1 MATADEA
8 DQKARVERARETGLF
23 RYSLVQELLEP
34 GLSLAE
40 RGWRAREMAAR
51 VHEGPGGRRVTVSYS
66 TLTRWRRA
74 YEEGG
79 FDALVPSPRQPAP
92 RTPEEVLALA
102 EALKREKPGRTAAQV
117 RRVLQVTSGWA
128 PSDRTL
134 QRLFERLE
142 LNRPAPGP
150 EEEQRAFGRF
160 ECTRPNEMWT
170 GDTLHGPVIG
180 GAKSYLFA
188 FVDDHSRA
196 VMGARW
202 AHHDDVVRM
211 AAAFRPALQARG
223 VPRACYLDN
232 GSPFVD
238 AWLLRGCAVLGVK
251 LIHSRPGKPE
261 GRGKIERFFRTVR
274 DQFLVEVGDGAGVA
288 DLAEMNRLF
297 HAWTRDRPT
306 TGRSTPR
313 PARPRLPG
321 GRRPP
326 RPSGPSPSRACCGR
340 RSCGPSG
347 ARPTR
352 RPWSACTATSTRS
365 TRGWPGGRSSC
376 CSPRSTWTGSRSA
389 SAGSP
394 PGPPSRS
401 PSAGT
406 ATPRPATPDWQPRTE
421 PAPTGIDYLA
431 ALGDGHDAALREQVS
446 YQFLV
451 SGPREEPGK
460 REEPEQEEGNE
471 GGGRG

>member
-251 LIHSRPGKPE
+251 LIHSRPVNRKE
-261 GRGKIERFFRTVR
+261 GEKSS
-274 DQFLVEVGDGAGVA
+274 A
-288 DLAEMNRLF
+288 
-297 HAWTRDRPT
+297 
-306 TGRSTPR
+306 SS
-313 PARPRLPG
+313 AR
-321 GRRPP
+321 
-326 RPSGPSPSRACCGR
+326 CG
-340 RSCGPSG
+340 
-347 ARPTR
+347 
-352 RPWSACTATSTRS
+352 TS
-365 TRGWPGGRSSC
+365 SS
-376 CSPRSTWTGSRSA
+376 SRSA
-389 SAGSP
+389 TDPA
-394 PGPPSRS
+394 SR
-401 PSAGT
+401 T
-406 ATPRPATPDWQPRTE
+406 WRR
-421 PAPTGIDYLA
+421 
-431 ALGDGHDAALREQVS
+431 
-446 YQFLV
+446 
-451 SGPREEPGK
+451 
-460 REEPEQEEGNE
+460 
-471 GGGRG
+471 

>member
-8 DQKARVERARETGLF
+8 DHKARVERARETGLF
-23 RYSLVQELLEP
+23 RYSLVQELAEP

-188 FVDDHSRA
+188 FLDDHSRA
-196 VMGARW
+196 VMAARFGF
-202 AHHDDVVRM
+202 ADDDPVRL
-211 AAAFRPALQARG
+211 AAALRPALGSRE
-223 VPRACYLDN
+223 VPEHVYVDN
-232 GSPFVD
+232 GSAFVD
-238 AWLLRGCAVLGVK
+238 AWLLRACAKLGIK
-251 LIHSRPGKPE
+251 LVRASRG
-261 GRGKIERFFRTVR
+261 G
-274 DQFLVEVGDGAGVA
+274 
-288 DLAEMNRLF
+288 
-297 HAWTRDRPT
+297 
-306 TGRSTPR
+306 PR
-313 PARPRLPG
+313 A
-321 GRRPP
+321 
-326 RPSGPSPSRACCGR
+326 
-340 RSCGPSG
+340 
-347 ARPTR
+347 
-352 RPWSACTATSTRS
+352 
-365 TRGWPGGRSSC
+365 GGRSS
-376 CSPRSTWTGSRSA
+376 GSSA
-389 SAGSP
+389 LCAASSW
-394 PGPPSRS
+394 PS
-401 PSAGT
+401 
-406 ATPRPATPDWQPRTE
+406 
-421 PAPTGIDYLA
+421 
-431 ALGDGHDAALREQVS
+431 
-446 YQFLV
+446 
-451 SGPREEPGK
+451 
-460 REEPEQEEGNE
+460 
-471 GGGRG
+471 